1 METKGSTHWQTLL
14 LSVSVV
20 LAMGVNLPV
29 QGYSLPQRTAQTV
42 ERGADVLLARRQI
55 RRVRF
60 PGIRASGNRTA
71 GASRSESCVAPN
83 QTATAL
89 IPENTIGLTVAA
101 SPTLLFNVPQTSA
114 KSAEFGVREK
124 DAQGRY
130 KTIYKTTVSLPET
143 AGIVSVSLPAN
154 GSAAS
159 QLQVDKTYHWFFR
172 IVCSAESDDLNV
184 LLDGSIQRVAESPAL
199 TDALKSA
206 SPQDRP
212 AIYAEEGVWFD
223 AVANLAQLRQQ
234 NPNDSTLAEDWAAL
248 LQAAGLDG
256 MVEVP
261 LMGSTSGVRR

>member
-1 METKGSTHWQTLL
+1 MKTKGSTHWPTLL
-14 LSVSVV
+14 LSASVV

-29 QGYSLPQRTAQTV
+29 QGYSSPQRTAQTV
-42 ERGADVLLARRQI
+42 ERGADILLARRRI
-55 RRVRF
+55 RIIKF
-60 PGIRASGNRTA
+60 SGIGTSSNRTA
-71 GASRSESCVAPN
+71 GASRSDSCVEQN

-124 DAQGRY
+124 EAQGRY
-130 KTIYKTTVSLPET
+130 KTIYKTTVPLPGT

-159 QLQVDKTYHWFFR
+159 QLQVDKTYQWFFR
-172 IVCSAESDDLNV
+172 IVCSADEDDLNV
-184 LLDGSIQRVAESPAL
+184 YLDGSIQRVAESPAL
-199 TDALKSA
+199 TNALKSA
-206 SPQDRP
+206 SPQERP

-223 AVANLAQLRQQ
+223 AIADLAQLRRQ

-248 LQAAGLDG
+248 LQAVGLDA
-256 MVEVP
+256 MVEAP
-261 LMGSTSGVRR
+261 LVGSTSGVR